1 MRFNTLIL
9 ASIFAVGC
17 GQAAL
22 AADSTPVLINGNS
35 TDDILNLARGY
46 GSATLG
52 TQDSGA
58 PKISGK
64 IDGQPYT
71 IYFSSCDDKTHT
83 DCEDLDLYTGYLGV
97 KPTPDRLNS
106 WNRDTRFARAYLD
119 SDGDAGMDMDIN
131 LEHGVSS
138 DNLDS
143 TLSLWSQ
150 LVKKFT
156 GYVSDAK

>member
-1 MRFNTLIL
+1 MRMKSLI
-9 ASIFAVGC
+9 AAAIFA
-17 GQAAL
+17 AATVPAVQ
-22 AADSTPVLINGNS
+22 AADSALLDGNS
-35 TDDILNLARGY
+35 VDDILNLARGY
-46 GSATLG
+46 GSAIAG

-64 IDGQPYT
+64 IEGQPYT
-71 IYFSSCDDKTHT
+71 IYFSSCDSKTHK
-83 DCEDLDLYTGYLGV
+83 DCEDLDLYAGYLGI
-97 KPTPDRLNS
+97 KPSADKING

-131 LEHGVSS
+131 LLHGVSS

-143 TLSLWSQ
+143 SLGLWAQ

-156 GYVSDAK
+156 AFVNEK

>member
-1 MRFNTLIL
+1 MRFGTLIL
-9 ASIFAVGC
+9 CSMLAAGLA
-17 GQAAL
+17 QAAH
-22 AADSTPVLINGNS
+22 AADSAPALIDGNS

-64 IDGQPYT
+64 IEGQPYT
-71 IYFSSCDDKTHT
+71 IYFSSCDDKTHK
-83 DCEDLDLYTGYLGV
+83 DCEDLDFYAGYLGI
-97 KPTPDRLNS
+97 KPDQDKING

-119 SDGDAGMDMDIN
+119 SDGDAGMDMDVN
-131 LEHGVSS
+131 LVHGVSS
-138 DNLDS
+138 DNMDS
-143 TLSLWSQ
+143 SMSLWAQ

-156 GYVSDAK
+156 AFVSAK